1 MLKYAK
7 KTDRFFDYFVGMKIL
22 NNKQNTAIFTN
33 KSTDLQFC

>member
-7 KTDRFFDYFVGMKIL
+7 KTDRFLNCFVGIKIL